1 MTGPQQLTASLFQL
15 INREIW
21 VVTAAAGQ
29 DRGGLVAT
37 WVSVTSL
44 DDERPVMLAG
54 IAPNHYTRDLIDRSG
69 AFALHLVTAEQVEV
83 AFHFA
88 LGSGRDRDKLAGV
101 DVCKSELGNPIVQ
114 KSLAWFDCK
123 VFARQETGDRIF
135 YWADVVA
142 SGQLA
147 TGEPLREHELF
158 LLASEEQ
165 KNRLNADRDADVAL
179 HRPWHVAWR
188 ENLSGDLKPG

>member
-44 DDERPVMLAG
+44 DDERPIMLAG

-101 DVCKSELGNPIVQ
+101 DVCKSELGNPIIQ

-123 VFARQETGDRIF
+123 VFARQETDLELPSPRRRRDRGSR
-135 YWADVVA
+135 A
-142 SGQLA
+142 
-147 TGEPLREHELF
+147 
-158 LLASEEQ
+158 
-165 KNRLNADRDADVAL
+165 
-179 HRPWHVAWR
+179 
-188 ENLSGDLKPG
+188 